1 LENILDSALV
11 SSDVL
16 YASYI
21 QDTRGIDTALP
32 CKLVCESSAQKKTAC
47 GLSAGRHSSG
57 AEIAALRRNEVQ
69 ALQLLRVRFY
79 IAIYEKIRD
88 RVQSY
93 STEEHH
99 STSSKAFII
108 LKELLIVQ
116 FCCVYTF

>member
-79 IAIYEKIRD
+79 MAYTRKFVIGFSRTAQKNIT
-88 RVQSY
+88 V
-93 STEEHH
+93 H
-99 STSSKAFII
+99 
-108 LKELLIVQ
+108 LLRLLS
-116 FCCVYTF
+116 F